1 MPSYAHYSQTLIPHM
16 PVPPGSIHLHKH
28 SPSVLHLPLWVSAT
42 GQIRKSQSPKLVLDT
57 LWKKPLPNKLS
68 HLERVAHRPDN
79 LPLPTTITSLT
90 WREVTHRLGMD
101 LHWPVSHAQSSTA
114 WPQQPTGKT
123 DTGFPNRL
131 RNHGIDSRFWF
142 RDCTKVYRDSTHRLK
157 LFRQRMYRLSQ
168 KSTQAFRLSG
178 MHQGILA
185 EVRPL
190 TFRRSGRMEAEPPS
204 RLISAILFACAWVD
218 TCHPCNCMHSFSTR
232 SFHLEVACLSK
243 KNLG

>member
-28 SPSVLHLPLWVSAT
+28 SPSVLHLPLWVSTT

-101 LHWPVSHAQSSTA
+101 LHWPASHAQSSTA

-131 RNHGIDSRFWF
+131 NNHEIDSRFWF
-142 RDCTKVYRDSTHRLK
+142 RDCTKGTEIPRTGSNCSDRGCTGYLRNQHRLFGFQGCTRVFLQRSDRSRSDGRVEWRRNPHHGSSQPFYLHVLGLTLVTHATACIPSARVPSIWK
-157 LFRQRMYRLSQ
+157 LLVFPKR
-168 KSTQAFRLSG
+168 T
-178 MHQGILA
+178 
-185 EVRPL
+185 
-190 TFRRSGRMEAEPPS
+190 
-204 RLISAILFACAWVD
+204 
-218 TCHPCNCMHSFSTR
+218 
-232 SFHLEVACLSK
+232 
-243 KNLG
+243 

>member
-1 MPSYAHYSQTLIPHM
+1 MTGRILPRMPSYAHYSRTLIPHM

-68 HLERVAHRPDN
+68 HLERVVHRPDN

-90 WREVTHRLGMD
+90 WREVTHRLSMNS
-101 LHWPVSHAQSSTA
+101 HWPVSHAQSSTA

-131 RNHGIDSRFWF
+131 NNHEIDSRFWF
-142 RDCTKVYRDSTHRLK
+142 RDCTRCTEIPRTGSNCSGKECTGFLRNQHRP
-157 LFRQRMYRLSQ
+157 FPRFQNCTRVSCRGQ
-168 KSTQAFRLSG
+168 TG
-178 MHQGILA
+178 
-185 EVRPL
+185 L
-190 TFRRSGRMEAEPPS
+190 TFRRSMVEWRRNPHHGS
-204 RLISAILFACAWVD
+204 IQQFLTAC
-218 TCHPCNCMHSFSTR
+218 T
-232 SFHLEVACLSK
+232 
-243 KNLG
+243 